1 MSTAAPTVHSVAA
14 PDLRIGPAGWDGR
27 TLVAEAAAGEN
38 GSIYR
43 LGPLETLVL
52 DALRRPGTA
61 EQVQDRVQDGSGV
74 RVPLATV
81 GGLIDAFTLRGL
93 VESPLQETSP
103 RPSADERG
111 ATWGIR
117 DSVGIAPR
125 PRADERAEDPARRR
139 GDPASPRPRAGGRT
153 AGARAGAPSPSPGSG
168 PTDSMATKPSPAPS
182 PSPGSGPL
190 TGVSRA
196 AWAVART
203 PVLPVLA
210 VMGPLLAGLALV
222 RAATRWT
229 EVSAAAG
236 GLTALPLPRI
246 LLVVLGV
253 VVWHM
258 VSQLG
263 HELSHGMAFVRLGG
277 GRRPTLS
284 LTSLG
289 PIPVPSTRLDGLGL
303 VPARWR
309 GLVVV
314 AAGPLFT
321 LALAA
326 IPATVAVRAPAGDAA
341 AAWGAISLPID
352 LTSVIL
358 SLAPFPN
365 TDMTRGLEIL
375 TATRQLPIA
384 SARFRRGGRVPD
396 SLPTAT
402 RLAVRTYPLLL
413 VPAVSAVLAW
423 ATCLLMS
430 LI

>member
-1 MSTAAPTVHSVAA
+1 MSTAAPIVHSVAA

-27 TLVAEAAAGEN
+27 ALVAEAAAGEN
-38 GSIYR
+38 GSIYC

-93 VESPLQETSP
+93 VESPLQET
-103 RPSADERG
+103 
-111 ATWGIR
+111 
-117 DSVGIAPR
+117 APR
-125 PRADERAEDPARRR
+125 PRADERAGDPARRR
-139 GDPASPRPRAGGRT
+139 SRPAVPRPRAGDRT
-153 AGARAGAPSPSPGSG
+153 AGARAGDRTADAQAGAPSPSPRSG
-168 PTDSMATKPSPAPS
+168 A
-182 PSPGSGPL
+182 L

-210 VMGPLLAGLALV
+210 VMGLPLAVLALV
-222 RAATRWT
+222 RTVTRWT

-236 GLTALPLPRI
+236 GLMALPLPRI

-277 GRRPTLS
+277 GRRPVLS

-289 PIPVPSTRLDGLGL
+289 PIPMPSTRLDGLGL

-309 GLVVV
+309 GLVIV

-326 IPATVAVRAPAGDAA
+326 IPATVAVRAPAGDVAA
-341 AAWGAISLPID
+341 TWGAISLLID
-352 LTSVIL
+352 LTIVIL

-396 SLPTAT
+396 SLPPAT

>member
-1 MSTAAPTVHSVAA
+1 MSTAAPIVHSVAA

-27 TLVAEAAAGEN
+27 ALVAEAAAGEN
-38 GSIYR
+38 GSIYC

-93 VESPLQETSP
+93 VESPLQET
-103 RPSADERG
+103 
-111 ATWGIR
+111 
-117 DSVGIAPR
+117 APR
-125 PRADERAEDPARRR
+125 PRADERAGDPARRR
-139 GDPASPRPRAGGRT
+139 SRPAVPRPRAGDQT
-153 AGARAGAPSPSPGSG
+153 ADAQAGAPSPSPR
-168 PTDSMATKPSPAPS
+168 
-182 PSPGSGPL
+182 SGPL

-210 VMGPLLAGLALV
+210 VMGLLLAGLTLV
-222 RAATRWT
+222 RTATRWT

-277 GRRPTLS
+277 GRRPVLS

-289 PIPVPSTRLDGLGL
+289 PIPMPSTRLDGLGL

-309 GLVVV
+309 GLVIV

-326 IPATVAVRAPAGDAA
+326 IPATVAVRAPAGDVAA
-341 AAWGAISLPID
+341 TWGAISLLID
-352 LTSVIL
+352 LTIVIL

-396 SLPTAT
+396 SLPPAT

>member
-103 RPSADERG
+103 RPRADERG

-125 PRADERAEDPARRR
+125 PRADERAEDSARRS
-139 GDPASPRPRAGGRT
+139 GDPASPRPSAGGRST
-153 AGARAGAPSPSPGSG
+153 GARAGVPSPSPGSG
-168 PTDSMATKPSPAPS
+168 PTSSTATKPSPVPS

-190 TGVSRA
+190 TGVSRV

-210 VMGPLLAGLALV
+210 VMGLPLAVLALV
-222 RAATRWT
+222 RTVTRWT

-236 GLTALPLPRI
+236 GLMALPLPRI

-326 IPATVAVRAPAGDAA
+326 IPATVAVRAPAGDAV
-341 AAWGAISLPID
+341 AAWGAISLLID
-352 LTSVIL
+352 LTIVIL

>member
-1 MSTAAPTVHSVAA
+1 MSTAAPIVHSVAA

-27 TLVAEAAAGEN
+27 ALVAEAAAGEN

-93 VESPLQETSP
+93 VESPLQET
-103 RPSADERG
+103 
-111 ATWGIR
+111 
-117 DSVGIAPR
+117 APR
-125 PRADERAEDPARRR
+125 PRADERAGDPARRR
-139 GDPASPRPRAGGRT
+139 SRPAVPRPRAGDRT
-153 AGARAGAPSPSPGSG
+153 AGARAGDRTADAQAGAPSPSPRSG

-182 PSPGSGPL
+182 PSPRSGAL

-210 VMGPLLAGLALV
+210 VMGLLLAGLTLV
-222 RAATRWT
+222 RTATRWT

-277 GRRPTLS
+277 GRRPVLS

-289 PIPVPSTRLDGLGL
+289 PIPMPSTRLDGLGL

-309 GLVVV
+309 GLVIV

-326 IPATVAVRAPAGDAA
+326 IPATVAVRAPAGDVAA
-341 AAWGAISLPID
+341 TWGAISLLID
-352 LTSVIL
+352 LTIVIL

-396 SLPTAT
+396 SLPPAT

>member
-103 RPSADERG
+103 RPRADERG

-125 PRADERAEDPARRR
+125 PRADERAEDSARRR
-139 GDPASPRPRAGGRT
+139 GDPASPRPRAGGRST
-153 AGARAGAPSPSPGSG
+153 GARAGV
-168 PTDSMATKPSPAPS
+168 PS

-190 TGVSRA
+190 TGVSRV

-210 VMGPLLAGLALV
+210 VMGLPLAVLALV
-222 RAATRWT
+222 RTVTRWT

-236 GLTALPLPRI
+236 GLMALPLPRI

-326 IPATVAVRAPAGDAA
+326 IPATVAVRAPAGDAV
-341 AAWGAISLPID
+341 AAWGAISLLID
-352 LTSVIL
+352 LTIVIL

-384 SARFRRGGRVPD
+384 SARFRRGRRVPD

>member
-168 PTDSMATKPSPAPS
+168 P
-182 PSPGSGPL
+182 L
-190 TGVSRA
+190 TGVSRV

-210 VMGPLLAGLALV
+210 VMGLPLAVLALV
-222 RAATRWT
+222 RTVTRWT

-236 GLTALPLPRI
+236 GLMALPLPRI

-326 IPATVAVRAPAGDAA
+326 IPATVAVRAPAGDAV
-341 AAWGAISLPID
+341 AAWGAISLLID
-352 LTSVIL
+352 LTIVIL

>member
-153 AGARAGAPSPSPGSG
+153 AGARAGAPSPSPRSG

-326 IPATVAVRAPAGDAA
+326 IPATVAVRAPAGDAV
-341 AAWGAISLPID
+341 AAWGAISLLID
-352 LTSVIL
+352 LTIVIL

-413 VPAVSAVLAW
+413 VPALSAVLAW

>member
-168 PTDSMATKPSPAPS
+168 P
-182 PSPGSGPL
+182 L

-326 IPATVAVRAPAGDAA
+326 IPATVAVRAPAGDAV
-341 AAWGAISLPID
+341 AAWGAISLLID
-352 LTSVIL
+352 LTIVIL

>member
-1 MSTAAPTVHSVAA
+1 MRSVAA

-153 AGARAGAPSPSPGSG
+153 AGARAGAPSPSPRSG

-236 GLTALPLPRI
+236 GLTTLPLPRI

-341 AAWGAISLPID
+341 AAWGAISLLID
-352 LTSVIL
+352 LTIVIL

-413 VPAVSAVLAW
+413 VPALSAVLAW

>member
-103 RPSADERG
+103 RPRADERG

-125 PRADERAEDPARRR
+125 PRADERAEDSARRR
-139 GDPASPRPRAGGRT
+139 GDPASPRPRAGGRST
-153 AGARAGAPSPSPGSG
+153 GARAGVPSPSPGSG
-168 PTDSMATKPSPAPS
+168 PTSSTATKPSPVPS

-190 TGVSRA
+190 TGVSRV

-210 VMGPLLAGLALV
+210 VMGLPLAVLALV
-222 RAATRWT
+222 RTVTRWT

-236 GLTALPLPRI
+236 GLMALPLPRI

-326 IPATVAVRAPAGDAA
+326 IPATVAVRAPAGDAV
-341 AAWGAISLPID
+341 AAWGAISLLID
-352 LTSVIL
+352 LTIVIL

>member
-103 RPSADERG
+103 RPRADERG

-125 PRADERAEDPARRR
+125 PRADERAEDSARRR
-139 GDPASPRPRAGGRT
+139 GDPASPRPRAGGRST
-153 AGARAGAPSPSPGSG
+153 SARAGVPSPSPGSG
-168 PTDSMATKPSPAPS
+168 PTSSTATKPSPVPS

-190 TGVSRA
+190 TGVSRV

-210 VMGPLLAGLALV
+210 VMGLPLAVLALV
-222 RAATRWT
+222 RTVTRWT

-236 GLTALPLPRI
+236 GLMALPLPRI

-326 IPATVAVRAPAGDAA
+326 IPATVAVRAPAGDAV
-341 AAWGAISLPID
+341 AAWGAISLLID
-352 LTSVIL
+352 LTIVIL

>member
-74 RVPLATV
+74 HVPLATV

-139 GDPASPRPRAGGRT
+139 GDPASPRPRAGGRST
-153 AGARAGAPSPSPGSG
+153 GARAGVPSPSPGSG
-168 PTDSMATKPSPAPS
+168 PTSSTATKPSPVPS

-190 TGVSRA
+190 TGVSRV

-236 GLTALPLPRI
+236 GLTTLPLPRI

-341 AAWGAISLPID
+341 AAWGAISLLID
-352 LTSVIL
+352 LTIVIL

-413 VPAVSAVLAW
+413 VPALSAVLAW

>member
-14 PDLRIGPAGWDGR
+14 PDLGIGPAGWDGR
-27 TLVAEAAAGEN
+27 TLGAEAAAGEN

-125 PRADERAEDPARRR
+125 PRADERAEDSARRR

-153 AGARAGAPSPSPGSG
+153 AGARAGAPSPSPRSG

-236 GLTALPLPRI
+236 GLTTLPLPRI

-341 AAWGAISLPID
+341 AAWGAISLLID
-352 LTSVIL
+352 LTIVIL

-413 VPAVSAVLAW
+413 VPALSAVLAW